1 MLAECLV
8 SALAEQVHTAHCL
21 ICLSILPWENK
32 QSVRLKI
39 YLCNREA
46 FNAWVLEAYR
56 ALMLILI
63 QSMQGTGLEDLQIS
77 GCPDGLGM
85 VEI

>member
-8 SALAEQVHTAHCL
+8 SALAEQVHTAPCL

-32 QSVRLKI
+32 PSVRLKI

-46 FNAWVLEAYR
+46 CNEWVLEDYR
-56 ALMLILI
+56 ALILILI
-63 QSMQGTGLEDLQIS
+63 QSMQGTGLEDLQIPGS
-77 GCPDGLGM
+77 PED
-85 VEI
+85 